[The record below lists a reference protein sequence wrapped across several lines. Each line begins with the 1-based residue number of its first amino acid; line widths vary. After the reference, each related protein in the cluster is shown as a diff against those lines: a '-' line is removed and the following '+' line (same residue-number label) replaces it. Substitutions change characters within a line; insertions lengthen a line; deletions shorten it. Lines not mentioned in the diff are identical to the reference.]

1 MMLQSAVSLDGNK
14 EPASSSTQIIESL
27 YDKVDSLTNTNLQL
41 TLQSQTMLENLDIA
55 QKKEVKLIENISMYK
70 YQRDNLDS
78 MLSRKVRKIKEFE
91 EELISLQMTV
101 NSIKNQNKDLN
112 EQLHDLQQLQIF
124 NKEKMDQLDVQY
136 DSLLKDQQVCKL
148 QFEEDLNKINRDLQT
163 IKSKYINKLNEE
175 IKKSDSFEIKLNKF
189 KRLIDKTEKIGGF
202 KEISKD
208 IIDNKCEQV
217 LKNLDLDSWIT
228 LYKLSDKVIQLYAK
242 ENELD
247 LSLLKDYD
255 SIVNDLE
262 IDNIN
267 KELKN
272 THSHNSLI
280 SLNNNTEKLT
290 ITKRRTKSTKISSSP
305 YLPSPTLAN
314 STSSFS
320 SSVSSQDNI
329 SNKNDENSFSKSFNR
344 TEERIHSGGIPT
356 LPGVRRASRIFSNG
370 DSNVISPHSSSSS
383 NRNSKVF

>member
-1 MMLQSAVSLDGNK
+1 MLQSAVSLDGNK

-91 EELISLQMTV
+91 EELTSLQMTV

-189 KRLIDKTEKIGGF
+189 KRLIDKTEKLGGF

-272 THSHNSLI
+272 IHSHNSLI

-290 ITKRRTKSTKISSSP
+290 ITKRRTKSAKISSSP
-305 YLPSPTLAN
+305 YLPSPILAN

-320 SSVSSQDNI
+320 SSLSSQDNI

-344 TEERIHSGGIPT
+344 TEVRVHSGGRPT
-356 LPGVRRASRIFSNG
+356 LPGVRRVSRIFSNG
-370 DSNVISPHSSSSS
+370 DSNVISSQSSSSS
-383 NRNSKVF
+383 NRNSRVF